1 MVFKPLHLMAS
12 ESILPVLRGIPFYRS
27 VSEQD
32 EQQFECLLN
41 HSQVGTFGP
50 GEVIL
55 SEGEQDSWLFFLL
68 RGQLDVF
75 SGGDASHPAIN
86 QITPGEVFGDL
97 SMLTGGQRIATIR
110 ACKHARQTTV
120 LGLDFRLF
128 GTLEDFSRLSLQ
140 TKLAYYRNTAHNL
153 RWKLDVYRMEHPNS
167 ELSAKHRSLKPF
179 IGQRDT
185 LEELRALEHQ
195 AKSFARWLA
204 AWNQSLST
212 HLSAPKAPFT
222 LAAQKS
228 A

>member
-32 EQQFECLLN
+32 EQQFDCLLK

-50 GEVIL
+50 DEIVL
-55 SEGEQDSWLFFLL
+55 SEGEQDSWVFFLL
-68 RGQLDVF
+68 RGQLDVY
-75 SGGDASHPAIN
+75 SGSDKTLPAIN

-128 GTLEDFSRLSLQ
+128 GALEDFSRLSLK

-153 RWKLDVYRMEHPNS
+153 RWKLDVYRLEYPDS
-167 ELSAKHRSLKPF
+167 GLSAKHRSLKPF
-179 IGQRDT
+179 IGIRDSV
-185 LEELRALEHQ
+185 EELRALEHQ
-195 AKSFARWLA
+195 AKSFAKWLG
-204 AWNQSLST
+204 AWNQKLST
-212 HLSAPKAPFT
+212 PMSAPKGPAV
-222 LAAQKS
+222 LAAQQS